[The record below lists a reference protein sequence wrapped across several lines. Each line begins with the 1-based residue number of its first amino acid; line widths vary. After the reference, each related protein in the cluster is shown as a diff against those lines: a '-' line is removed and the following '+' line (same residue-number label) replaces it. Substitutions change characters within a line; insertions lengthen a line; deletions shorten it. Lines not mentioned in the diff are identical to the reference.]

1 MLSVSGIDL
10 DIVERGRGRPLLFL
24 HAGEGLLPD
33 RPWLDRLAQH
43 FRVIAP
49 VHPGWGRSAL
59 PDWMSSVDDIA
70 YLYLDLS
77 KQLDLK
83 DAVLVGNCFGGW
95 IAAEMAVRD
104 TRRFAKLVL
113 AAPLGTKFGGLHD
126 RDIADMHGMA
136 RAEVEQLAWAD
147 PSRGAIDYTKTAGD

>member
-1 MLSVSGIDL
+1 MA
-10 DIVERGRGRPLLFL
+10 RP
-24 HAGEGLLPD
+24 AGAAFPRHRASASRLGSLGAAGL
-33 RPWLDRLAQH
+33 
-43 FRVIAP
+43 V
-49 VHPGWGRSAL
+49 
-59 PDWMSSVDDIA
+59 SSVDDLA

-113 AAPLGTKFGGLHD
+113 AAPLGQV
-126 RDIADMHGMA
+126 R
-136 RAEVEQLAWAD
+136 R
-147 PSRGAIDYTKTAGD
+147 PP